1 MKKTIKDINYTDV
14 VISSYNLLQHLGYS
28 ARISDLWKMLCIVF
42 GIQEFEI
49 LDLRS
54 RNVGEFESYMF
65 DKLID
70 WKQGKEID
78 FQEIENSIF
87 EFGDFTGREK
97 MLLTSGNLQERLWA
111 IFLCLVD
118 PNMEL
123 KNYKND

>member
-1 MKKTIKDINYTDV
+1 MIKKRTDTDYTET
-14 VISSYNLLQHLGYS
+14 VIFSYKLLKHLGYS

-42 GIQEFEI
+42 GINEFEI

-54 RNVGEFESYMF
+54 RNVSEFESYLF

-70 WKQGKEID
+70 WKRGNEVD
-78 FQEIENSIF
+78 FQEIEESIF
-87 EFGDFTGREK
+87 TFGDFTGSEK
-97 MLLTSGNLQERLWA
+97 IMLETGNLQERLWA

-123 KNYKND
+123 